1 MSTPE
6 SPRPSVPATPSSA
19 AGRTVLIAGATSAA
33 GHACAAALQSA
44 GARVIAVGSNADRLA
59 ELAASVPGTIT
70 RVCDLGDLS
79 AVEALAAEIR
89 GQAAEHGHGGLDGL
103 VHLVGGWRGG
113 GGLAGQSDEDWRALE
128 AAFGTLRNTTRAFND
143 DLLASDAGRLAI
155 VSSTSV
161 ERPLAGGANYAAA
174 KAAADAWTRAV
185 AQGFAKATAPEPPT
199 AAAVVFVVKS
209 LAGLE
214 PQLAADV
221 VGLWSTPASAL
232 NGSRITLSPAPGHA

>member
-1 MSTPE
+1 MPEPVSTSPE
-6 SPRPSVPATPSSA
+6 SRGA
-19 AGRTVLIAGATSAA
+19 AGRTVLIAGATSAS
-33 GHACAAALQSA
+33 GHACAAALTAA
-44 GARVIAVGSNADRLA
+44 GARVIAVGSNAERLG
-59 ELAASVPGTIT
+59 ELADAVPGIIT
-70 RVCDLGDLS
+70 RVLDLGDLA
-79 AVEALAAEIR
+79 AVTALAEEIR
-89 GQAAEHGHGGLDGL
+89 AQSATHGHGGLDGL
-103 VHLVGGWRGG
+103 IHLVGGWRGG
-113 GGLAGQSDEDWRALE
+113 GGLAGQSDEDWDALE

-155 VSSTSV
+155 VSSVSV

-214 PQLAADV
+214 QQLAERV
-221 VGLWSTPASAL
+221 VGLWEAPAAEL
-232 NGSRITLSPAPGHA
+232 NGVHIPLNPA